1 MIAELF
7 INNAFNLTVILS
19 CCAALVLMSVWYH
32 RGERRCKGFI
42 FHAAQFLV
50 YAIIIG
56 TLGSIAN
63 NVIENYSLRGRLYLH
78 LVDCADPY
86 HQTFSGN

>member
-7 INNAFNLTVILS
+7 MNNAFNLTVILS

-42 FHAAQFLV
+42 FHAALIFCLC
-50 YAIIIG
+50 
-56 TLGSIAN
+56 
-63 NVIENYSLRGRLYLH
+63 H
-78 LVDCADPY
+78 Y
-86 HQTFSGN
+86 HWDVWQHC